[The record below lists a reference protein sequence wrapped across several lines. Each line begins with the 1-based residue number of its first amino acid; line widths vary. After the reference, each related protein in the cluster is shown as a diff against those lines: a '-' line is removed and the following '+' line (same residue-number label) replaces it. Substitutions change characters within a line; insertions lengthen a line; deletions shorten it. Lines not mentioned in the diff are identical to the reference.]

1 MLTMLRRPNLGLVLA
16 LAFVSGASTDL
27 IADQETWRTVLP
39 AATAVG
45 PVEGSPPAA
54 PAFRDGELVGYVIS
68 TKEAIGA
75 RGYAGGVLDILLG
88 IDLKARLVGAKL
100 IEQNEPIL
108 KTGVR
113 PEDLEAFVGRFA
125 DLDLRDA
132 VHVTRAAERDGDI
145 DAVSGAT
152 ISSVVIGDVILRAAR
167 AVASSRGLLG
177 DSGRAVNFEGG
188 GLAAWQALLDEG
200 SIRRLGVDVQ
210 QATDAIDAFG
220 GKLYPPGAAPPGDAP
235 FVELYTGIATPARI
249 GRSLLGDKLYNRL
262 INEMDVG
269 GQLVFIAADGA
280 FSFKG
285 TRYVREGR
293 FDRFRLLQGAQALQ
307 FEKDDHVR
315 IDALE
320 IEGGPELREIAVFM
334 IGADKG
340 FEVTEPWTLELLVT
354 PLGKGDSP
362 AASFMLPYDLPT
374 RYFAQPTA
382 VTEPLPL
389 WQTVWRDRAV
399 DIGILVAA
407 LIVLTG
413 ILIFQNAIAARP
425 VWHRWLRLGFL
436 NFVLLWLGWYASAQL
451 SVLNVLT
458 FAHALLT
465 GFDWEFFLLEPLIFI
480 LWAYV
485 AVALLFWG
493 RGVFCGWLCPFGAL
507 QELTHHVAK
516 RLSIPQIRLPFGLHE
531 RLWPIK
537 FVLFL
542 GLFALSLGPMAWA
555 LELAEVEPFKTAI
568 VLRFDRAWPY
578 VAYAVAL
585 LAAGLFIERF
595 FCRYLCPLGAAFA
608 IPSKLR
614 QFEWLKR
621 RWQCGRQCQIC
632 AVGCP
637 VQAIHPE
644 GQINPSECIYC
655 LACQVKYQDDHV
667 CPALIERR
675 KRRERRDTSI
685 AKANLRH
692 DSTSV

>member
-1 MLTMLRRPNLGLVLA
+1 MLLRLLRLA
-16 LAFVSGASTDL
+16 LTLVIGSSTLLVTSGPL
-27 IADQETWRTVLP
+27 VADDEAWRSVLP
-39 AATAVG
+39 EATAVG
-45 PVEGSPPAA
+45 AAEGSPKAM
-54 PAFRDGELVGYVIS
+54 PAFRDGELIGHVVS

-75 RGYAGGVLDILLG
+75 RGYAGGVLDILIG
-88 IDLKARLVGAKL
+88 IDLDAKLVGAKL
-100 IEQNEPIL
+100 IEQHEPIL

-113 PEDLEAFVGRFA
+113 PEDLEAFVRRFA

-132 VHVTRAAERDGDI
+132 IQVARDAEQDHDI

-167 AVASSRGLLG
+167 AVAGSRGLLG
-177 DSGRAVNFEGG
+177 DTARDVNFDEGG
-188 GLAAWQALLDEG
+188 TDSWQALLDEG
-200 SIRRLGVDVQ
+200 SIRRLGVDVK
-210 QATDAIDAFG
+210 QAVDAIDAFG
-220 GKLYPPGAAPPGDAP
+220 GKLYPPGAAPPDDAP
-235 FVELYTGIATPARI
+235 FIELYTGLATPSRV
-249 GRSLLGDKLYNRL
+249 GKSLFGDKLYNRL
-262 INEMDVG
+262 INEMEVG
-269 GQLVFIAADGA
+269 GQLIFIAAAGA

-285 TRYVREGR
+285 TRYVKEGS
-293 FDRFRLLQGAQALQ
+293 FDRFRLLQGSHSFT

-315 IDALE
+315 IDELE
-320 IEGGPELREIAVFM
+320 VEGGPELREIAIFKLD
-334 IGADKG
+334 AETG
-340 FEVTEPWTLELLVT
+340 FAVTEPWTLELLVT
-354 PLGKGDSP
+354 PLGKRDGP
-362 AASFMLPYDLPT
+362 QASFMLPYDLPN
-374 RYFAQPTA
+374 RYLARPATA
-382 VTEPLPL
+382 AAAPPPL
-389 WQTVWRDRAV
+389 WQTVWQTRIV
-399 DIGILVAA
+399 DIGILVMA
-407 LIVLTG
+407 LSILTG
-413 ILIFQNAIAARP
+413 ILVFQGAIAARP
-425 VWHRWLRLGFL
+425 RWHRWLRLGFL
-436 NFVLLWLGWYASAQL
+436 TFILVWLGWYASAQL

-458 FAHALLT
+458 FSQALLT

-507 QELTHHVAK
+507 QELTHHAAK
-516 RLSIPQIRLPFGLHE
+516 YLRIPQIRLPFGLHE
-531 RLWPIK
+531 RLWSIK
-537 FVLFL
+537 FVFFL

-585 LAAGLFIERF
+585 VGAGLFVERF

-632 AVGCP
+632 AISCP

-655 LACQVKYQDDHV
+655 LTCQVNYQDDHT

-675 KRRERRDTSI
+675 KRKGRRAAAV
-685 AKANLRH
+685 AKA
-692 DSTSV
+692 SAQA